1 MYIYIYIYLHDNK
14 LNIRPSSIIDR
25 LKQSRGT
32 RQLLGHGHAK
42 IVDGGLGKAVPICDS
57 RLVVLILAS
66 VFLVS
71 DDDCMRTSCS
81 NVM

>member
-1 MYIYIYIYLHDNK
+1 MCVMYIYIYIYLHDNK

-42 IVDGGLGKAVPICDS
+42 IVDGGLG
-57 RLVVLILAS
+57 RLYLFVI
-66 VFLVS
+66 S
-71 DDDCMRTSCS
+71 D
-81 NVM
+81 